1 MAAAWQGRY
10 HRRMSVARLF
20 RSGTSVLVTGSSS
33 GIGAAVARH
42 LGRYGCRLALFARRA
57 AELAAVARE
66 VEAAGGTALVVP
78 GDVRNLA
85 EVRAAHERVAREVG
99 PVDVAFLNAGIGD
112 VTTITR
118 FSAEQIRRLFEV
130 NVIGLVN
137 WLEALLPAMVER
149 RSGTIV
155 GTSSLAR
162 DRGLPS
168 SGPYSASKAAVS
180 VMLEALRVEGV
191 ACGIKVVT
199 FEPGFVKTPLTAK
212 HRFKMPYLLE
222 ADDAAARLCR
232 AVAAG
237 ERVVR
242 FPLPLALLSRATG
255 LLPPALADR
264 VVARV
269 TRRTK
274 KPRDEEGAAS
284 LAAAAGAA
292 AGGTRQGEQRQPGQR
307 PAR

>member
-1 MAAAWQGRY
+1 MT
-10 HRRMSVARLF
+10 SPARF
-20 RSGTSVLVTGSSS
+20 YSPSTVVLVTGASS

-57 AELAAVARE
+57 DELAAVARE

-78 GDVRNLA
+78 GDVRNLE

-99 PVDVAFLNAGIGD
+99 PVEVAFLNAGIGD
-112 VTTITR
+112 LTTITR
-118 FSAEQIRRLFEV
+118 FSAERIRRLFEV

-137 WLEALLPAMVER
+137 WLDTLLPAMVER
-149 RSGTIV
+149 RRGTIV

-162 DRGLPS
+162 DRGLPTN
-168 SGPYSASKAAVS
+168 GPYAASKAAVS

-212 HRFKMPYLLE
+212 HKFKMPYLLE

-255 LLPPALADR
+255 LLPPVIADR
-264 VVARV
+264 LAARV
-269 TRRTK
+269 SRGAKKSRTA
-274 KPRDEEGAAS
+274 EGAA
-284 LAAAAGAA
+284 
-292 AGGTRQGEQRQPGQR
+292 
-307 PAR
+307 